1 MEMTGKS
8 LRPPSVHKCRTLL
21 KSLFDQIDYLEK
33 ELLHRNNG
41 NPLLVGNQKTSN
53 SSISDNTVK
62 NSFIDLNV
70 KKSK

>member
-1 MEMTGKS
+1 MTGKS

-41 NPLLVGNQKTSN
+41 NQKTSN